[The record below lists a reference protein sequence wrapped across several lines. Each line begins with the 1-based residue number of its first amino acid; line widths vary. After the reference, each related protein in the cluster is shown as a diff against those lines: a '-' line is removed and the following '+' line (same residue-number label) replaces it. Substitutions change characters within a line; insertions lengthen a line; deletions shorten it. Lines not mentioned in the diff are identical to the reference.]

1 MPVAEYICDVI
12 CRGFT
17 HLSSI
22 ARKRLVDG
30 LCSNLSVLGLSI
42 GALVSVQEPDD
53 AAEHEAAATS
63 HRSALTAFV
72 FLLAWLSRLA
82 EDEAKAAA
90 STSDAKAGEKCQLVA
105 NFEAHD
111 QSLLPCS
118 IAKSCRGAQV
128 CSWCPLKN
136 TLRNNAIQQTC
147 GRRRVV
153 CPGQAEGGGSNGFPY
168 KKQGISHA
176 LRSKCQQ

>member
-1 MPVAEYICDVI
+1 MSVAEYICDFT

-53 AAEHEAAATS
+53 AAEHAAAATS
-63 HRSALTAFV
+63 HRSALTAYV
-72 FLLAWLSRLA
+72 FLLAWLLKLA

-90 STSDAKAGEKCQLVA
+90 STSDAKAGEKCQLD
-105 NFEAHD
+105 AHFKAHT
-111 QSLLPCS
+111 QSLLPSS
-118 IAKSCRGAQV
+118 IAKKLPWSPSLLMLLTAEHTKEQC
-128 CSWCPLKN
+128 N
-136 TLRNNAIQQTC
+136 TLHMWQ
-147 GRRRVV
+147 
-153 CPGQAEGGGSNGFPY
+153 EE
-168 KKQGISHA
+168 
-176 LRSKCQQ
+176 RSVARPS